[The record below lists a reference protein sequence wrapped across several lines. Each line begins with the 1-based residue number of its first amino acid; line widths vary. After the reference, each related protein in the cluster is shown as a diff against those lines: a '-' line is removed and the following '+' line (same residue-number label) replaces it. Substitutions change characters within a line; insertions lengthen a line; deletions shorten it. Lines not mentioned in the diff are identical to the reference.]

1 MRGYSML
8 ATQIDKKKDVFLNI
22 DGFPVII
29 NYSLHSLKR
38 AKLRGVYLNSI
49 VDMIKNGFDYILD
62 LRAGERFILISE
74 DYRISLIGCMHT
86 AGSDIVIDI
95 ITTIDS
101 DQPTNYKGT
110 KVFYI

>member
-8 ATQIDKKKDVFLNI
+8 ATQIDKQKDVFLSI

-49 VDMIKNGFDYILD
+49 VEMIKNGFYSILD

-74 DYRISLIGCMHT
+74 EYRISLIGGMHT
-86 AGSDIVIDI
+86 AGSDIVIDV

-101 DQPTNYKGT
+101 DKPTNYKGT
-110 KVFYI
+110 KEFHI